1 MEETKNAKKVGIF
14 SSIRTKILILVFLG
28 ILITAF
34 SIITVSENVAKDSIE
49 EITHNYMVDMAIS
62 YGEVAEILIND
73 YEDEVVN
80 YLEMALKEA
89 KIKGVDSSY
98 MYAVS
103 KDGTMLYHPT
113 KEKVGKAVE
122 NDAVK
127 EILSKMGSGEN
138 LASKSEV
145 IEYEFDGAGK
155 YAAYY
160 VTKDS
165 SMILIMT
172 ADEADVTSPISHM
185 QSIITIMG
193 IVCLVVCVV
202 IAIIIS
208 GRIISPVKKLTN
220 VVENI
225 TNLDL
230 RESDEEEKLCKRNDE
245 TGVMGNGIRK
255 MRVKLLDVVADM
267 LQQSSTLYEAS
278 ENLHGSVKDTN
289 ELVEQV
295 EQAVNDIAVGATSQA
310 EETQTAT
317 EDVVTIG
324 NMISET
330 GEEIDKLKDSM
341 DRIKKSN
348 STMLE
353 TMKELD
359 KINAQTKESI
369 ETISEQTNTTN
380 KSAQKIREVTAIIAS
395 IADETNLL
403 SLNASIEAARAGES
417 GRGFAVVAAQIQ
429 KLAEQSNDSAK
440 QIEEISNL
448 LIEDA
453 ENTVET
459 MGSVR
464 QIIFKQSENIEKTDK
479 MFGEFNKELE
489 SAFLEID
496 NITARVENMD
506 RARINVVD
514 VVQSLTAI
522 AEENAASTEE
532 TSASVTEVSSII
544 NDISNNSDQL
554 NQIANKLDEDM
565 NNFKI

>member
-1 MEETKNAKKVGIF
+1 M
-14 SSIRTKILILVFLG
+14 
-28 ILITAF
+28 
-34 SIITVSENVAKDSIE
+34 
-49 EITHNYMVDMAIS
+49 
-62 YGEVAEILIND
+62 
-73 YEDEVVN
+73 
-80 YLEMALKEA
+80 
-89 KIKGVDSSY
+89 
-98 MYAVS
+98 
-103 KDGTMLYHPT
+103 
-113 KEKVGKAVE
+113 
-122 NDAVK
+122 
-127 EILSKMGSGEN
+127 
-138 LASKSEV
+138 
-145 IEYEFDGAGK
+145 
-155 YAAYY
+155 
-160 VTKDS
+160 
-165 SMILIMT
+165 
-172 ADEADVTSPISHM
+172 
-185 QSIITIMG
+185 
-193 IVCLVVCVV
+193 
-202 IAIIIS
+202 
-208 GRIISPVKKLTN
+208 
-220 VVENI
+220 
-225 TNLDL
+225 
-230 RESDEEEKLCKRNDE
+230 
-245 TGVMGNGIRK
+245 
-255 MRVKLLDVVADM
+255 
-267 LQQSSTLYEAS
+267 
-278 ENLHGSVKDTN
+278 KDTN